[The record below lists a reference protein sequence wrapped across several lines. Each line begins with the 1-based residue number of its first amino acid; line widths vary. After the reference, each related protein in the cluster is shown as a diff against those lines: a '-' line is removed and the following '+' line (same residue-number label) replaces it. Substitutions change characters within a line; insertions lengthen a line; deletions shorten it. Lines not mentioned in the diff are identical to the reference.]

1 MDKVAALTDQQRSE
15 LFEQTANVKGVHPA
29 IIEKD
34 FWVCWVLQKL
44 FASDRLADQLVF
56 KGGTSL
62 SKVYRLIDRFSED
75 IDLVLNWGLLGYGS
89 GGQDPWEEQPSGSR
103 QHKFNMEFNRRAQE
117 YINQTLSPLLA
128 DLLASGPDIT
138 PVVSD
143 TEEQVVDIRYPA
155 AFDLASLR
163 PMVKL
168 EIGPLASWVP
178 STKHIIQPYAAEE
191 FGQVFDDLNCPV
203 VAITAERTFWEKA
216 TILHQQAHRTKP
228 MTPGYSRHYYDVF
241 HLAASPVKDNA
252 LRDLQLLADVVQF
265 KQRFYRCPWA
275 KYEDAKPST
284 FRLLPSLESSKEL
297 MNDYRSMHEMFFKT
311 PPAWKEI
318 MASLSRLES
327 EINSISSSLERPA
340 PSPDA

>member
-89 GGQDPWEEQPSGSR
+89 DGQDPWEEQPSGNQ
-103 QHKFNMEFNRRAQE
+103 QHKFNMEFNRRAQD
-117 YINQTLSPLLA
+117 YINQTLSPLLT
-128 DLLASGPDIT
+128 DLLDGGPDIT

-155 AFDLASLR
+155 AFELAALR

-178 STKHIIQPYAAEE
+178 SAKHIIQPYAAEE
-191 FGQVFDDLNCPV
+191 FSQVFDDPNCPV
-203 VAITAERTFWEKA
+203 VAIKAERTFWEKA
-216 TILHQQAHRTKP
+216 TILHQQAHRTSP
-228 MTPGYSRHYYDVF
+228 MPPGYSRHYYDMF

-252 LRDLQLLADVVQF
+252 LSDLQLLADVVQF

-275 KYEDAKPST
+275 KYENAKPST
-284 FRLLPSLESSKEL
+284 FRLLPSLESNKEL
-297 MNDYRSMHEMFFKT
+297 MSNYRAMQAMIFRT
-311 PPAWKEI
+311 PPAWAEI
-318 MASLSRLES
+318 MACLSRLES
-327 EINSISSSLERPA
+327 EINSIST
-340 PSPDA
+340 DD